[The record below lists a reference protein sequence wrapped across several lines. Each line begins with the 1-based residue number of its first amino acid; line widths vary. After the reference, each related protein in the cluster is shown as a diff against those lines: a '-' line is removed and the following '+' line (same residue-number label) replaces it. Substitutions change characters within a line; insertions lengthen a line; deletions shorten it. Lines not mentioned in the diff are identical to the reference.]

1 MKIKTYVI
9 SGVIDP
15 FDGEPLF
22 WSNED
27 GWGSLETADT
37 FTEKIGSLPIEGKWE
52 EYYDSAIR

>member
-1 MKIKTYVI
+1 MKIKAYVI
-9 SGVIDP
+9 SGVIAP

-27 GWGSLETADT
+27 GRGSLETADT

-52 EYYDSAIR
+52 EYYD

>member
-1 MKIKTYVI
+1 MKIKAYVI

-52 EYYDSAIR
+52 EYHDSAIR